1 MRIAFLCSGGGG
13 NLRFIVGAIRKG
25 WLADAEVCAVLSD
38 RACGANNFARLHGIP
53 TAVLDGSPI
62 GQQEL
67 LARLRELA
75 PDVVVT
81 TIHKVLVPA
90 LVDAFA
96 GRMLNLHYSLLPA
109 FAGEIGERPVVR
121 ALAQGV
127 KFLGVTVHHVDARLD
142 LGPPILQAVTATP
155 EDPQLGAVMSVLF
168 RAGCI
173 GLLNSIACFGP
184 GFARDG
190 AQDSATLAGRRVF
203 FSPAVVLH
211 PSLEDERGWDFLDE

>member
-1 MRIAFLCSGGGG
+1 LCSGGGG
-13 NLRFIVGAIRKG
+13 NLRFVAGAIRKG

-38 RACGANNFARLHGIP
+38 RACGANTFARANGIA
-53 TAVLDGSPI
+53 TEVLDCSPF

-81 TIHKVLVPA
+81 TIHKTLVPA

-96 GRMLNLHYSLLPA
+96 GRLLNLHYSLLPA

-121 ALAQGV
+121 ALAHGV
-127 KFLGVTVHHVDARLD
+127 KFLGVTVHHVEAQLD
-142 LGPPILQAVTATP
+142 MGRPILQAVTAAP
-155 EDPQLGAVMSVLF
+155 ADPQLGAMMNVLF
-168 RAGCI
+168 RAGCV
-173 GLLNSIACFGP
+173 GLLNAIASFGP
-184 GFARDG
+184 GRPRVG
-190 AQDSATLAGRRVF
+190 AQDSATLAGRQVY
-203 FSPAVVLH
+203 FSPAVLLH